1 MQQLEKEPDVETL
14 TCMLQSVSEVISQ
27 GEAPAPEEGSD
38 PTHALAVAAAAAAA
52 LMPQQQQACTQ
63 VLCKLVTESV
73 ERRTERAKAQEEEEP
88 DEEEE
93 EQIAGEAER
102 EEILISNVVE
112 CVGTFMK
119 VHHSAYLP
127 IFEEHMAQIVMAM
140 MQPTAF
146 DSDRSAALCV
156 FDDLIE
162 HCSADGGSERY
173 IASLLPFYLQYSQDA
188 NTEVR
193 QAAVYGIGVL
203 AEFGQAFIGEAEQQ
217 QCAQAMIQ
225 VIEAPGAWEE
235 DNA

>member
-73 ERRTERAKAQEEEEP
+73 ERRTER
-88 DEEEE
+88 
-93 EQIAGEAER
+93 
-102 EEILISNVVE
+102 
-112 CVGTFMK
+112 
-119 VHHSAYLP
+119 
-127 IFEEHMAQIVMAM
+127 
-140 MQPTAF
+140 
-146 DSDRSAALCV
+146 
-156 FDDLIE
+156 
-162 HCSADGGSERY
+162 Y

-193 QAAVYGIGVL
+193 Q
-203 AEFGQAFIGEAEQQ
+203 
-217 QCAQAMIQ
+217 
-225 VIEAPGAWEE
+225 
-235 DNA
+235 